1 MKLYIPK
8 TYFFDLKE
16 NEEFILHKLAKP
28 DTIKTVSLCCPIC
41 SEQHLTLPAG
51 ACRTSCHPDLEV
63 SMFNMWQ
70 DSWVDVAY
78 DKWQDEAANQ
88 IFRIITMIQNLD
100 YPDKLSRYNNFVL
113 KKDMGNMCRVSTVN
127 MVGKGQT
134 PTDQFDLLVDRYLK
148 MNAFW

>member
-16 NEEFILHKLAKP
+16 NEDFILHKLGKP
-28 DTIKTVSLCCPIC
+28 VATISLYCPIC
-41 SEQHLTLPAG
+41 STQHISLPG
-51 ACRTSCHPDLEV
+51 GVCQTRCHLNLEI
-63 SMFNMWQ
+63 SRFSTWQ
-70 DSWVDVAY
+70 DPWVDVAY

-134 PTDQFDLLVDRYLK
+134 PTDQFDPLVDRYLK